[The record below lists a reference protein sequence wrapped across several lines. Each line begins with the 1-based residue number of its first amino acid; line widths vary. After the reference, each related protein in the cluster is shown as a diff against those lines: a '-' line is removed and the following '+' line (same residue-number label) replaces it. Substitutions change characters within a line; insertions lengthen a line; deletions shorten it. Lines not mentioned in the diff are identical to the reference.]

1 MKTITKIAALA
12 MTLTL
17 AGALTACGSS
27 ASSSAASS
35 AASASA
41 ASTSAQAASASAA
54 ATSSSAAAS
63 ETASAVGEAVEAPDT
78 YENEFFGI
86 AFNLPEGWSFIE
98 STALENANAQLAKM
112 AQGSLDMI
120 AQSADGSAAVV
131 VAIEEASA
139 GNAGQTAETHLEA
152 IVDETVSSVEGS
164 SVSYVSNSATVDF
177 EGVNRSIPATITKM
191 TSDGQEMWI
200 GQACAAVDGN
210 FFDITVIGTS
220 EEAVNQAFT
229 NFSGA
234 SN

>member
-1 MKTITKIAALA
+1 MKTIAKIAALA
-12 MTLTL
+12 MTLAL

-41 ASTSAQAASASAA
+41 ASTSAQAASTTAA
-54 ATSSSAAAS
+54 SSAAAAS
-63 ETASAVGEAVEAPDT
+63 QTASAVGEAAEAP
-78 YENEFFGI
+78 NEYVNDFFGI
-86 AFNLPEGWSFIE
+86 AFELPEGWSFIE

-120 AQSADGSAAVV
+120 AQSADGSTAIV